1 MKAVVTG
8 GAGFIG
14 SHLAD
19 ELIKS
24 GYETVVVDNLVSG
37 LKENIPKGARFVKK
51 DITADDLSSDL
62 KGADAVFHFA
72 ADPDVRSSAEN
83 SAKSFNDNVVGTF
96 RVLEACRKAGAKR
109 FVFASTST
117 VYGETDVIPTPESHP
132 CEPISN
138 YGASKLACEAYIS
151 SYAHTYGI
159 KSSVLRYANIFG
171 DRSTHGVIF
180 DFFQKLRKGPKELE
194 ILGNGKQ
201 EKSYLFAS
209 DCVSG
214 TLTALRSQSGL
225 YAAYNVGSREKKT
238 VDELA
243 RLVCSEMKVSPK
255 YTHTGGERGWAG
267 DVRLMLLDVSKLEAL
282 GWSEKVPFRDGV
294 ARYIGWLRQ
303 KYPARG
309 V

>member
-14 SHLAD
+14 SHLAE
-19 ELIKS
+19 ELVKS
-24 GYETVVVDNLVSG
+24 GYEATVIDSLVSG
-37 LKENIPKGARFVKK
+37 LRENVPKQAKFVKK
-51 DITADDLSSDL
+51 DITVDDLSRDL

-72 ADPDVRSSAEN
+72 ADPDVRSSAGD
-83 SAKSFNDNVVGTF
+83 SAKSFNNNVLGTF
-96 RVLEACRKAGAKR
+96 RVLEACRTSGIKR

-117 VYGETDVIPTPESHP
+117 VYGETNIIPTPETHA

-159 KSSVLRYANIFG
+159 KSTVLRYANIFG
-171 DRSTHGVIF
+171 SRSTHGVIF
-180 DFFQKLRKGPKELE
+180 DFYQKLRKDPKRLE

-201 EKSYLFAS
+201 EKSYLFVS

-214 TLTALRSQSGL
+214 TMSAFRSQEAQ

-238 VDELA
+238 VDEIA
-243 RLVCSEMKVSPK
+243 RMVCSEMGASPK
-255 YTHTGGERGWAG
+255 STHTGGERGWAG

-282 GWSEKVPFRDGV
+282 GWSAKVGFEEGV
-294 ARYIGWLRQ
+294 SLYLGWLKG
-303 KYPARG
+303 KYGA
-309 V
+309 

>member
-14 SHLAD
+14 SHLTD

-37 LKENIPKGARFVKK
+37 LKENVPKEAKFVKK
-51 DITADDLSSDL
+51 DITADDLSRDL

-117 VYGETDVIPTPESHP
+117 VYGETDVIPTPETHP

-159 KSSVLRYANIFG
+159 KSTVLRYANIFG

-180 DFFQKLRKGPKELE
+180 DFFQKLRKDPKELG

-201 EKSYLFAS
+201 EKSYLFVS

-214 TLTALRSQSGL
+214 TLTPLRSQSEQ

-243 RLVCSEMKVSPK
+243 RLVCSEMKASPK
-255 YTHTGGERGWAG
+255 YTYAGGERGWAG

-282 GWSEKVPFRDGV
+282 GWSEKVLFRDGV